1 MQLSMHGCLN
11 CTEHLS
17 LDIALLNSS
26 LTVIDCLHELGL
38 AIVTHKWWFLWRWK
52 WVLVARLRLTR
63 LTLAFVIE
71 VVAEPRYSFPL
82 KYWNTNAGKKI
93 QLEVYHVRRT
103 LKFLWNKNVFQNVF
117 TLGLQ
122 SFFSSKC
129 CLEYVVYLVKEVVSF
144 WGVGQL
150 IGVAWKLIERA
161 YILELYRPAGRK
173 LLVALCR
180 NWN

>member
-1 MQLSMHGCLN
+1 MVCPLFTNTPLIYTFVKCFALGLYFLPFLFFLKHTMQLSMHGCLN

-26 LTVIDCLHELGL
+26 LTAIDCLHELGL

-52 WVLVARLRLTR
+52 WVLVTRLRLTR

-82 KYWNTNAGKKI
+82 KYWNTNEKKI
-93 QLEVYHVRRT
+93 QLEVYHVKRT
-103 LKFLWNKNVFQNVF
+103 LKFLWKKNFFQNMF

-122 SFFSSKC
+122 SFFPSKC
-129 CLEYVVYLVKEVVSF
+129 CL
-144 WGVGQL
+144 
-150 IGVAWKLIERA
+150 
-161 YILELYRPAGRK
+161 
-173 LLVALCR
+173 
-180 NWN
+180 